1 VLPFE
6 ILYNEVLQRVPDE
19 VGADAAFS
27 PAFVAAL
34 RRGAACGVRERA
46 DYFGGSRLSVAVH
59 VRRGDVTSS
68 RHTYMRLPDTYYLE
82 LIRTVRAL
90 VPDAAVHVFSSTEG
104 NYKPSDFDA
113 YTAAGAS
120 VHLDGDPTVAWSHFM
135 RGVLAAPNRRV
146 PARVR
151 ALALSPAAVTC
162 AAAGLALTRAAAESA
177 HGWFQPWATAQPPL
191 AAAARVLILCSPPL
205 AAAARVLILCS
216 PPLAA
221 AARVLILCSPPLA
234 AAARVL
240 ILCSPPL
247 AAAARVLILS
257 KGTFSSI
264 AAYFNTRGCV
274 IHPPTDS
281 MVRRDE
287 QRLLS
292 RWLEPDETLEV
303 QLRECLRDQ
312 AGAAGVDD
320 GAFEFAAQDGDET
333 AKGPPEYSP
342 SSE

>member
-1 VLPFE
+1 
-6 ILYNEVLQRVPDE
+6 
-19 VGADAAFS
+19 
-27 PAFVAAL
+27 
-34 RRGAACGVRERA
+34 
-46 DYFGGSRLSVAVH
+46 
-59 VRRGDVTSS
+59 
-68 RHTYMRLPDTYYLE
+68 MRLPDTYYLE

-191 AAAARVLILCSPPL
+191 AAAARVLIL
-205 AAAARVLILCS
+205 
-216 PPLAA
+216 
-221 AARVLILCSPPLA
+221 
-234 AAARVL
+234 
-240 ILCSPPL
+240 
-247 AAAARVLILS
+247 S

>member
-135 RGVLAAPNRRV
+135 R
-146 PARVR
+146 
-151 ALALSPAAVTC
+151 
-162 AAAGLALTRAAAESA
+162 
-177 HGWFQPWATAQPPL
+177 
-191 AAAARVLILCSPPL
+191 
-205 AAAARVLILCS
+205 
-216 PPLAA
+216 
-221 AARVLILCSPPLA
+221 
-234 AAARVL
+234 
-240 ILCSPPL
+240 
-247 AAAARVLILS
+247 ARVLILS